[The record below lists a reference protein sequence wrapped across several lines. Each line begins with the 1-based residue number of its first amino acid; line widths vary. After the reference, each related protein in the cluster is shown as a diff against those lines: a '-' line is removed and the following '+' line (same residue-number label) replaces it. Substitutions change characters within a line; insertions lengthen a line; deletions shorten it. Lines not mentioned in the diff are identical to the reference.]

1 MTRLLLLLVATVA
14 IAGIA
19 TASARPAR
27 SVRAGRLGTVPD
39 LAGATAK
46 PPPSFGAPRARV
58 ADTLPYRGG
67 PVLHSNVTHLIF
79 WQPAGS
85 GLTFDAGYMQQIETF
100 MTNVAADDHLT
111 TNVYGISG
119 QYSDSQ
125 GPAAYDTTY
134 GGAVVDTDPLPT
146 KGCNMP
152 LAPPLD
158 TGPGWSDCVNDNQI
172 EAELG
177 QIVSADSLPTAS
189 NEIYFVLTPSGLGSC
204 YDNGPDQC
212 SDGGAGPDPNNPY
225 NSYCGYH
232 SATPT
237 GLLYA
242 VIPYNA
248 VAGHCQ
254 SSNPR
259 PSGTTAD
266 PVISTISHEH
276 AETVT
281 DPLGDAWVDPS
292 GNEEADLCAQSYGAP
307 LGGSVTSGT
316 AWNEV
321 INGAHYWLQEEWSDE
336 SGTTTSTACQPK
348 APTDSISAT
357 IPRRVYGDRAVKLK
371 VTAHAP
377 FGSIVG
383 YEWAFGDGASAKK
396 GTVTHVFRTAGTF
409 TVVALSIDAFDNY
422 AVGGRVIRVLVPP
435 RPTVTVT
442 AGPGPVTTSH
452 RPRFRFASNAAL
464 VTYECRIDTSAV
476 TACRSPFTAP
486 SLGAGSHRLTV
497 RAVDSFA
504 QLSRKSATY
513 PFSVA

>member
-1 MTRLLLLLVATVA
+1 
-14 IAGIA
+14 
-19 TASARPAR
+19 
-27 SVRAGRLGTVPD
+27 VPD
-39 LAGATAK
+39 LPSAFAGPL
-46 PPPSFGAPRARV
+46 PPFGAPLAHV

-67 PVLHSNVTHLIF
+67 PVLHSNVAHLIF
-79 WQPAGS
+79 WQPSGS

-100 MTNVAADDHLT
+100 MTNVAADDHMT

-134 GGAVVDTDPLPT
+134 GGAIVDTDPLPT

-158 TGPGWSDCVNDNQI
+158 TGPGWSDCVTDSQI
-172 EAELG
+172 EAEVAH
-177 QIVSADSLPTAS
+177 IVSVNSLPTGS
-189 NEIYFVLTPSGLGSC
+189 TDIYFLLTPSGLGSC

-232 SATPT
+232 SATPA
-237 GLLYA
+237 GVLYA

-254 SSNPR
+254 SNNPR
-259 PSGTTAD
+259 PNGTTAD

-276 AETVT
+276 SETIT

-292 GNEEADLCAQSYGAP
+292 GNEVGDLCAQSYGAP

-336 SGTTTSTACQPK
+336 SGTTTNTACQPT
-348 APTDSISAT
+348 APPDSIRPA
-357 IPRRVYGDRAVKLK
+357 IPGRVYGDRKVSLK

-383 YEWAFGDGASAKK
+383 YEWDFGDGATAKK
-396 GTVTHVFRTAGTF
+396 SKVTHVFRKAGTF

-422 AVGGRVIRVLVPP
+422 AVRGRVVRVLVPP

-442 AGPGPVTTSH
+442 AGPGAVTTSH
-452 RPRFRFASNAAL
+452 RPRFRFGSNAA
-464 VTYECRIDTSAV
+464 VVVYECRIDSGA
-476 TACRSPFTAP
+476 ARKCGSPFTSS
-486 SLGAGSHRLTV
+486 SLRSGAHRLTV
-497 RAVDSFA
+497 RAVDSFG
-504 QLSRKSATY
+504 QSSRASATY